1 MTSKMLSP
9 SRAPDSDWYDHA
21 SLTVVV
27 QKRDTDQ
34 MRLCV
39 NYKRLNAA
47 TVFDPEPMPET
58 EVILVKLA
66 GCKYFT
72 ALIVAKVTMQ

>member
-1 MTSKMLSP
+1 
-9 SRAPDSDWYDHA
+9 
-21 SLTVVV
+21 V